1 MWLLVSLR
9 PLHILESCYIQQDI
23 YAMSEQSEPARYE
36 KLGWLDI
43 LGLLFLAGLAV
54 LPPFTEIHKQLI
66 LLAIGIFQIFE
77 RRLISWRPARSPILS
92 VLIKIFFATLLLDH
106 TGEIAI
112 NSAYWPIYFLP
123 VVTAATY
130 FGPVATLGWTAFASL
145 AYCSYLIP
153 ARAEYDIAPESYELL
168 GIRILFFFLAAI
180 LVNRFV
186 TENRRQ
192 VARYQSLSETLA
204 ESNRQLQRAQADARR
219 AERLAALGQLSAG
232 LAHEIRNPL
241 GIIKGAAEMLHQ
253 KFGSSQPAAAEL
265 SAYISTEVNRLN
277 ALVSRFL
284 DFARPSHLDLKVVDI
299 SVLLDR
305 AIGVAQHRYPE
316 FPVSIERHVTPNLPS
331 IFADEQMCDQIFA
344 NLVLNAYEAMGAGN
358 TEHSAAPRISISI
371 SSDSSNGVSGVAVE
385 IQDSGPGVPD
395 ELREQIFNPFVS
407 SKKTGVGL
415 GLSIVAKIVDDHR
428 GSIQLISG
436 PGTGA
441 CFRIFL
447 PAAAA

>member
-1 MWLLVSLR
+1 M
-9 PLHILESCYIQQDI
+9 PEH
-23 YAMSEQSEPARYE
+23 SEPARYE
-36 KLGWLDI
+36 KFGWLDV
-43 LGLLFLAGLAV
+43 LGLVFLAGLAV
-54 LPPFTEIHKQLI
+54 LPPFTEVHKYFI
-66 LLAIGIFQIFE
+66 LLAIGIFQLFE
-77 RRLISWRPARSPILS
+77 GRLIAWRPRRGRSYS
-92 VLIKIFFATLLLDH
+92 VLIKILLATLLLGH
-106 TGEIAI
+106 TGEVGI
-112 NSAYWPIYFLP
+112 NSEYWPIYFLP

-130 FGPVATLGWTAFASL
+130 FGPLATLGWTAFASL

-192 VARYQSLSETLA
+192 VARYQTLSETLA

-219 AERLAALGQLSAG
+219 AERLAALGKLSAG

-241 GIIKGAAEMLHQ
+241 GIIKGAAEMLNQ
-253 KFGSSQPAAAEL
+253 KFGASQPAAAEL

-277 ALVSRFL
+277 GLVSRFL
-284 DFARPSHLDLKVVDI
+284 DFARPSRLELKPVDICQVVD
-299 SVLLDR
+299 R
-305 AIGVAQHRYPE
+305 ALEIAHHRYPE
-316 FPVSIERHVTPNLPS
+316 SRVSIERHVAKDLPAVL
-331 IFADEQMCDQIFA
+331 ADEQMCEQVFI
-344 NLVLNAYEAMGAGN
+344 NLILNAYEAMGEENGGQ
-358 TEHSAAPRISISI
+358 SAATNEPKITISLSR
-371 SSDSSNGVSGVAVE
+371 DSSNGLSGVAAE
-385 IQDSGPGVPD
+385 IKDSGPGVPD

-428 GSIQLISG
+428 GSIQLISR

-441 CFRIFL
+441 CFRVFL